1 MNFDGCNFL
10 FTNSYAT
17 IEQGGTGSGG
27 VEERKGFVSQVK
39 VSLKK
44 KRVAID
50 VTELWKW
57 TVGNRPSIQCKME
70 GIMVIS

>member
-39 VSLKK
+39 VSFK

-50 VTELWKW
+50 VTELWKR
-57 TVGNRPSIQCKME
+57 TVGNRPSIQCKIE